1 MEQVKKVI
9 SQAEVHKPSKTFK
22 KSRLFSEVICE
33 AFRSFVM
40 AYLLVACKTGQGS
53 FACTLPSS
61 TTSAVLQAYCL
72 GLGER
77 GGEGL
82 CIT

>member
-1 MEQVKKVI
+1 MAFVKVC
-9 SQAEVHKPSKTFK
+9 SLQN
-22 KSRLFSEVICE
+22 RQN
-33 AFRSFVM
+33 
-40 AYLLVACKTGQGS
+40 G
-53 FACTLPSS
+53 FACTLPCG
-61 TTSAVLQAYCL
+61 TTWTVLQAYCL